1 MKREQ
6 FKFYDNDIFE
16 LETMVVSVNSTNNN
30 AHSDK
35 DKVIL
40 VVLEKTPFRPSS
52 GGQPSDNGF
61 LENENFKGF
70 VEEVLDKTNH
80 IIHKVRVEHGT
91 LKQGDKVIAKINKE
105 RRLRLKRMH
114 SVEHLF
120 ANTLIKLSLENNFE
134 ISLEKIKLD
143 EGESSIFI
151 NTNNNEL
158 LNWDFLFKAEERVN
172 NLIKEGINVFIHY
185 IDEGDED
192 KIDQFIKKG
201 LRIKKDR
208 IKGGFIRIIE
218 FNKNNTTIDLSA
230 CTGTHVKNTKELIAF
245 LILDYKNLGSGKW
258 QIKFT
263 VGDFVF
269 KKLNAYSKEFR
280 RIKTKLGKETTEVF
294 NTVVKQIND
303 KNYYKEKYYDY
314 LLNFILGLKPK
325 VIGGINLYNYSFN
338 NEEQRVLVRAASKLC
353 EEENRVVC
361 LLNKKDNEVNN
372 TDKDKLDNKNE
383 SDNKRMFRLTSGLLL
398 MASKNLNIDL
408 KTIYSKLSDR
418 ITEILKKEENWKVE
432 FKGGGNSYLINSQ
445 MIITSE
451 VLDGSDKTRID
462 NIKNKILGVIK
473 EELEREISGVNKR
486 NK

>member
-6 FKFYDNDIFE
+6 FEFYDNDIFE
-16 LETMVVSVNSTNNN
+16 LETRVVSVDSMNNDTN
-30 AHSDK
+30 SDK
-35 DKVIL
+35 NKVIL

-80 IIHKVRVEHGT
+80 IIHKVRVEQGT

-143 EGESSIFI
+143 EEESSIFI

-158 LNWDFLFKAEERVN
+158 LNWDFLFKAE
-172 NLIKEGINVFIHY
+172 GINVFIHY
-185 IDEGDED
+185 INEGDED

-208 IKGGFIRIIE
+208 IKGGFVRIVE

-280 RIKTKLGKETTEVF
+280 RIKTKLGKETREVF
-294 NTVVKQIND
+294 DTVVKQIND
-303 KNYYKEKYYDY
+303 KNYYKEKYHTY

-325 VIGGINLYNYSFN
+325 VIDGINLYNHNFN
-338 NEEQRVLVRAASKLC
+338 NEEQKVLVRAASKLC

-361 LLNKKDNEVNN
+361 FLNEKDNEVNN

-383 SDNKRMFRLTSGLLL
+383 SDNKRMFRLTFGLLL

-451 VLDGSDKTRID
+451 VLDDLDKTRID
-462 NIKNKILGVIK
+462 NIKNKILDIIK
-473 EELEREISGVNKR
+473 EELEREISEINK
-486 NK
+486 